1 LFRFGLLGTL
11 AKLRFGLL
19 VRPIIHYSLFINEVM
34 TGTILLI
41 EDTPDTI
48 KVLRKIL
55 KDEGFK
61 VLIAQDGPQGIQR
74 AEYTQPDLILLDIM
88 MPGMNGFEVCALLKS
103 QENTKDIPIIFMTA
117 LSDTADKVKGLM
129 LGAVDYVTKP
139 IQTEEV
145 LARVVTHV
153 KLRQQKQQLQEELRT
168 GRDHTVVLEKRNI
181 ELNTFA
187 RTVAHDLK
195 NPLNAVIN
203 FSELLL
209 EDQGPFDPA
218 TLEYL
223 QHIAQA
229 GRQMNDIIDALLLLA
244 GAKQGNVEPQPLDM
258 NLIVNQVVEK
268 RLFQMIKGFHG
279 EIHFPDQWP
288 VAQGYGPWVEEI
300 WANYISNG
308 LKYGGQP
315 PCLELGGESE
325 GGNLIRFWV
334 RDNGPGLGE
343 EEQMKL
349 FTPFTRLHQG
359 RAEGNGLGL
368 SIVQQIAEKLGGEV
382 GVESIKGE
390 GSLFYFTLPK

>member
-1 LFRFGLLGTL
+1 
-11 AKLRFGLL
+11 
-19 VRPIIHYSLFINEVM
+19 M

-88 MPGMNGFEVCALLKS
+88 MPGMNGFEVCAHLKS
-103 QENTKDIPIIFMTA
+103 HENTKDIPIIFMTA

-153 KLRQQKQQLQEELRT
+153 KLRQQQQQLQEELQT
-168 GRDHTVVLEKRNI
+168 GRDHAVVLEKRNI

-203 FSELLL
+203 FSEFLL

-223 QHIAQA
+223 QNIAQA
-229 GRQMNDIIDALLLLA
+229 GRKMNDIIDALLLLA

-268 RLFQMIKGFHG
+268 RLFQMVKGFHG

-288 VAQGYGPWVEEI
+288 IAQGYGPWVEEI

-325 GGNLIRFWV
+325 GENLIRFWV

-359 RAEGNGLGL
+359 RAEGHGLGL

-382 GVESIKGE
+382 GVESVKGE